1 MNSSP
6 SLDHRRPIS
15 SRETGWAKRTA
26 RWLKDRGIKPNT
38 VSVWSA
44 IFGLFAGIAFVYG
57 YLLPAALCM
66 QLRLLCNLFDG
77 MIAVEGGMTTRSGEI
92 FNDSPDR
99 FSDLFIFVGAGYGV
113 HSVAWGSDLG
123 WLAATLAVL
132 TAYVRVLGVSTGTQ
146 SYFSGPMAKQHR
158 MAVLTAATL
167 LAILERHY
175 LGSDWVL
182 VAALAAIAAGSL
194 ATVVRRFRLVVNEL
208 ETR

>member
-1 MNSSP
+1 MTASSP
-6 SLDHRRPIS
+6 LEHRRPIS
-15 SRETGWAKRTA
+15 SRETGWAKHTA
-26 RWLKDRGIKPNT
+26 RWLKGRGIKPNT

-44 IFGLFAGIAFVYG
+44 IFGLFAGIAFFYG

-77 MIAVEGGMTTRSGEI
+77 MIAVEGGMTTKSGEI

-99 FSDLFIFVGAGYGV
+99 FSDLFIFVGAGYGI

-123 WLAATLAVL
+123 WLAAVLAVL
-132 TAYVRVLGVSTGTQ
+132 TAYVRVLGVSSGTK

-158 MAVLTAATL
+158 MAVLTVSAL
-167 LAILERHY
+167 LAILERHV

-182 VAALAAIAAGSL
+182 VVALAVIAVGSL
-194 ATVVRRFRLVVNEL
+194 LTVVRRFRLVVNEL
-208 ETR
+208 ESR